1 LTRFLLVN
9 TIDPRNGDSYIE
21 RKFPLSPIPS
31 GVIMTSSAARKA
43 FDELGYG
50 DKERAQG
57 LPKLD
62 FLAHHDPELL
72 QAIVEQCKGG
82 DPQIVEMWR
91 SWFESYPAKIINS
104 GHYEDHLGAFK
115 MRYHLLPVAL
125 MVRNRESLLTVEALM
140 GSAWQFMERTGS
152 FWDTGKAFM
161 IVVTLMPSGFTTSSS
176 AEGIQKIKYVAS
188 HIDEVIE
195 LIPEIIAHKIIDLRQ
210 LETLV
215 EERFPHDEDTSEETS
230 ATLDA

>member
-1 LTRFLLVN
+1 
-9 TIDPRNGDSYIE
+9 
-21 RKFPLSPIPS
+21 
-31 GVIMTSSAARKA
+31 MTSTAARNA
-43 FDELGYG
+43 FTELGYG
-50 DKERAQG
+50 DAERAQG

-62 FLAHHDPELL
+62 FLAHHDPKLL
-72 QAIVEQCKGG
+72 QAIVEQCKAG
-82 DPQIVEMWR
+82 DPQIIEMWR
-91 SWFESYPAKIINS
+91 SWFETYPSRIINS
-104 GHYEDHLGAFK
+104 GHYEDHLDAFK

-152 FWDTGKAFM
+152 YWNTGKAFM

-176 AEGIQKIKYVAS
+176 TEGIQKIKYVAS

-210 LETLV
+210 LEVLV
-215 EERFPHDEDTSEETS
+215 EEHYPHDEDASEETS